1 MFRHRVS
8 AFASAERFLR
18 ESGDSDGS
26 RAASEKRKQAA
37 AVHGVRLFANAQE
50 PKFATESNRLFGLV
64 FREAGPVVPST
75 FEVVATKV
83 A

>member
-1 MFRHRVS
+1 M
-8 AFASAERFLR
+8 FAS
-18 ESGDSDGS
+18 ES
-26 RAASEKRKQAA
+26 K
-37 AVHGVRLFANAQE
+37 
-50 PKFATESNRLFGLV
+50 RLFGLV

>member
-1 MFRHRVS
+1 M
-8 AFASAERFLR
+8 
-18 ESGDSDGS
+18 
-26 RAASEKRKQAA
+26 AA
-37 AVHGVRLFANAQE
+37 AIVKSIDCHALLGSEMQVRIGGTKGFPILLYQIQE
-50 PKFATESNRLFGLV
+50 PKFISESTSWFGLV